1 MKDLVE
7 FRFTVATRELSGKAI
22 TTVAKTLGKGL
33 KKVEPQI
40 MRLVEA
46 LTKEAEKE
54 ISKETKE

>member
-46 LTKEAEKE
+46 LTKKQKKK
-54 ISKETKE
+54 SQKK